1 MPKTKKTDLQ
11 VLRALL
17 SLPADKLSTSE
28 RSAFQA
34 MYDQI
39 ASGHQLSL
47 SFRQRSWAD
56 AVYDKN
62 KLDEERP
69 AVKLIPIKDKS
80 LIAPP
85 LSAKPLP
92 LKPPGRK

>member
-34 MYDQI
+34 MYDQV
-39 ASGHQLSL
+39 ASGHVLSL
-47 SFRQRSWAD
+47 SFKQRAWAD
-56 AVYDKN
+56 AVYDKHN
-62 KLDEERP
+62 LDNERP
-69 AVKLIPIKDKS
+69 PAKLILIRDKS
-80 LIAPP
+80 L
-85 LSAKPLP
+85 LSPIEKKPLP